1 MDTKA
6 KLTQT
11 LKEALLAKDELRK
24 RTVRLALSA
33 IKNAEIDRRDDLE
46 EPEVL
51 AILQKEVKFRR
62 ETIEGAQLAGRDD
75 LIAEAEAEIAV
86 LDTFLPLPLTPEE
99 LEKLAQ
105 EAINETGAT
114 SPREMG
120 KVMQLIIP
128 KVQGRADGKEVS
140 QIVLKLL
147 NQ

>member
-128 KVQGRADGKEVS
+128 KVQGRADGKAVS

>member
-1 MDTKA
+1 MDTKE
-6 KLTQT
+6 KLTQM
-11 LKEALLAKDELRK
+11 LREALLAKDELRK

-33 IKNAEIDRRDDLE
+33 IKNAEIDHKTDLE

-62 ETIEGAQLAGRDD
+62 ETIEGAELAGRED

-86 LDTFLPLPLTPEE
+86 LDRFLPLPLTQEE

-105 EAINETGAT
+105 DAIDETGAV

-128 KVQGRADGKEVS
+128 KVQGRADGKAVS
-140 QIVLKLL
+140 QTVLKLL